1 MRPLLVIGLVLAI
14 LFEPTLMPRL
24 SPVGG
29 RPLLLLSVV
38 VYYSWMRGAVPGT
51 LFGLAMGLLAD
62 LLALN
67 TPGLRMFGMSLVGAA
82 VGNIWG
88 SIYKDRTLVQWLVLA
103 LAAWLYETA
112 VYLVGSSLDMA
123 GYPAWF
129 LRQILPSAVLT
140 ALAFPLL
147 IMAWEQAT
155 GREVSFDAERVVV
168 RR

>member
-1 MRPLLVIGLVLAI
+1 MRPLLVIGLILSI

-38 VYYSWMRGAVPGT
+38 VYYAWMRGAVPGT

-62 LLALN
+62 LFALN

-88 SIYKDRTLVQWLVLA
+88 SIYK
-103 LAAWLYETA
+103 TA
-112 VYLVGSSLDMA
+112 VFLVGSSLDLA
-123 GYPAWF
+123 AYPAWF

-140 ALAFPLL
+140 ALVFPLL
-147 IMAWEQAT
+147 IAAWEQVT